1 MAATGQLV
9 GLSADQLNTILAAC
23 QQGIV
28 ANAVRGISYGIAGRN
43 FSFASM
49 EELRQ
54 TMLEANY
61 ALGLLTGQR
70 SAFVRCNFNPAL
82 GRTGGGGL
90 GLQIAPPYTGGDGNA
105 F

>member
-9 GLSADQLNTILAAC
+9 GLSGEQLQTIIDAC

-28 ANAVRGISYGIAGRN
+28 ANAIRGIAYSIAGRN
-43 FSFASM
+43 FSFSSM
-49 EELRQ
+49 DQLRQ

-61 ALGLLTGQR
+61 AIGLLSGQR
-70 SAFVRCNFNPAL
+70 SAFVRANFNPAL
-82 GRTGGGGL
+82 GRSGGGL
-90 GLQIAPPYTGGDGNA
+90 GLSTSPPYTGGDGNP

>member
-1 MAATGQLV
+1 MAVQGQLV
-9 GLSADQLNTILAAC
+9 GLSPASLQTILAAC
-23 QQGIV
+23 EQGII

-49 EELRQ
+49 DDLRQ
-54 TMLEANY
+54 TMNEANY

-70 SAFVRCNFNPAL
+70 SAYVRANFNPAL
-82 GRTGGGGL
+82 GRSGGGL
-90 GLQIAPPYTGGDGNA
+90 GLATAPPYTGGDGNP

>member
-9 GLSADQLNTILAAC
+9 GLSGEQLQTIIAAC

-61 ALGLLTGQR
+61 ALGILTGER
-70 SAFVRCNFNPAL
+70 SAFSRANFNHAL
-82 GRTGGGGL
+82 GRYGSGF
-90 GLQIAPPYTGGDGNA
+90 GLQRSPPYVGGDGNTT
-105 F
+105 